1 VDSERSV
8 SRATLRQVLFSGV
21 DDIVHYGK
29 VFTRYEQ
36 NPDGTVTA
44 FFADGTTAT
53 GDVLVAADGT
63 RSAVRRQFLPDA
75 EVIDTGVTAIA
86 TKTALTPETRALLTG
101 KVLNGLSLIFGTG
114 GMVGMLHVMEFRAG
128 EHNAGDYINLSIWS
142 SHEHFPAGTEK
153 QRGAELI
160 ATALRATGNWHPNL
174 RKLFELSDPGAAFAM
189 RIATSSPVIPW
200 PATNITLLGDAIHTM
215 TPGQG
220 VGANTAL
227 RDAALLCHELTAAAR
242 GEKTLLKAVGDYE
255 AEMLPYG
262 TARVAESLTNNGT
275 SGKDPLY
282 NPVTGRLA
290 LFAARTYFS
299 LTDKVPALRRKFLD
313 GMYAYRGTDS
323 VLEAATAGAE
333 RV

>member
-1 VDSERSV
+1 M
-8 SRATLRQVLFSGV
+8 
-21 DDIVHYGK
+21 
-29 VFTRYEQ
+29 
-36 NPDGTVTA
+36 P
-44 FFADGTTAT
+44 
-53 GDVLVAADGT
+53 
-63 RSAVRRQFLPDA
+63 
-75 EVIDTGVTAIA
+75 
-86 TKTALTPETRALLTG
+86 
-101 KVLNGLSLIFGTG
+101 
-114 GMVGMLHVMEFRAG
+114 
-128 EHNAGDYINLSIWS
+128 
-142 SHEHFPAGTEK
+142 
-153 QRGAELI
+153 
-160 ATALRATGNWHPNL
+160 
-174 RKLFELSDPGAAFAM
+174 
-189 RIATSSPVIPW
+189 IATSAPVVPW

-242 GEKTLLKAVGDYE
+242 GEKTLLEAVGDYE

-313 GMYAYRGTDS
+313 GMYAYRGTDA
-323 VLEAATAGAE
+323 VLEAATTS
-333 RV
+333 